1 MREKFTDQRQ
11 RLAGISQLEAHQ
23 HHQAKAEEQE
33 RETAQTVLDPDH
45 LVVGGK
51 DIFSPPTKLMVF
63 VFASV
68 CMWIVMCFDRSRR
81 IHFRR
86 KLSFQYLKGR
96 PVCKA
101 EKHFRRLTSAMFID
115 YQVPRCFCSVP

>member
-1 MREKFTDQRQ
+1 MRQKFTDQRQ

-33 RETAQTVLDPDH
+33 RETAQTVLNPDH
-45 LVVGGK
+45 FVVGGK
-51 DIFSPPTKLMVF
+51 NIFSPPPELVVL

-68 CMWIVMCFDRSRR
+68 CVWIVMRFDRSRR

-86 KLSFQYLKGR
+86 KLSLQYLEGSS
-96 PVCKA
+96 VCKA
-101 EKHFRRLTSAMFID
+101 EKHFHRPKNSVRAVAP
-115 YQVPRCFCSVP
+115 YPWRPRQ